1 MDDFKSCLK
10 RCRLQ
15 AGLTQ
20 KEAAARLGIAY
31 STYRRYE
38 WGSTEPTVSEA
49 KAIAVFYGV
58 TLDYLSGDS
67 TVPRKID

>member
-20 KEAAARLGIAY
+20 KEAAARLEQALAGC
-31 STYRRYE
+31 S
-38 WGSTEPTVSEA
+38 V
-49 KAIAVFYGV
+49 VV
-58 TLDYLSGDS
+58 TGDR
-67 TVPRKID
+67 TGATCRQYTDALLQML